1 MKHLTVLMAAIL
13 VLIGCSSQPRFT
25 FIGNKDQ
32 ASHRYEMFDNK
43 TGKACWAGPVEL
55 NDGEAGLKDAIR
67 RFNEAHPNQPL
78 DPDSENPNP
87 FIASSVLTADPY
99 AFVSA
104 EILDP
109 KLREAK
115 DRVER
120 LKQHPEEQKIQVNG
134 LPYCEDLK

>member
-1 MKHLTVLMAAIL
+1 MNNLTVLMAAIL

-25 FIGNKDQ
+25 YVGDKDQ

-43 TGKACWAGPVEL
+43 TAKTCWAGPVRMD
-55 NDGEAGLKDAIR
+55 DGMEDWKYAIQR
-67 RFNEAHPNQPL
+67 YNEAHLNQQL
-78 DPDSENPNP
+78 DIENPNP
-87 FIASSVLTADPY
+87 FTSATASL
-99 AFVSA
+99 
-104 EILDP
+104 LDP
-109 KLREAK
+109 KIKAAE